1 MSGPPPMERS
11 NVDTDDWLITYAD
24 AITLLMAFFVVM
36 FSISEPNAEKFEA
49 VTQGIRETLYREK
62 PSTPLASLSVDV
74 DAAVA
79 SFDGGDQANA
89 SSTARGLNFE
99 FKSTGMFAP
108 GSADF
113 LPEAEPLLDRVAQL
127 LSLFGTTNFDVEVE
141 GHTDDVP
148 INTARFPSNW
158 ELSAARATSV
168 VRFFIERG
176 VDPTRLRATG
186 YADTKPKAPNLDDS
200 GRPIPA
206 NRELNRRIVI
216 RVDR

>member
-11 NVDTDDWLITYAD
+11 DGNTEDWLITYAD
-24 AITLLMAFFVVM
+24 AITLLLAFFVVM
-36 FSISEPNAEKFEA
+36 FSISEPSREKFEA
-49 VTQGIRETLYREK
+49 VTKGLRETLYHEQLT
-62 PSTPLASLSVDV
+62 TPLDTIQSNVN
-74 DAAVA
+74 AAVT
-79 SFDGGDQANA
+79 SFDGGDQANVA
-89 SSTARGLNFE
+89 STPRGFNFE
-99 FKSTGMFAP
+99 FKSTGMFAQ
-108 GSADF
+108 GSAEF

-127 LSLFGTTNFDVEVE
+127 LSLFGVTNFNVEVE

-148 INTARFPSNW
+148 ISTARFPSNW

-186 YADTKPKAPNLDDS
+186 YADTRPKAPNLDGR
-200 GRPIPA
+200 GRPIPE

>member
-1 MSGPPPMERS
+1 MSGPPPLERTDE
-11 NVDTDDWLITYAD
+11 DTDDWLVTYAD
-24 AITLLMAFFVVM
+24 AITLLLAFFVVM
-36 FSISEPNAEKFEA
+36 FSISEPNTEKFEA
-49 VTQGIRETLYREK
+49 VTKGLKEALYHEQ
-62 PSTPLASLSVDV
+62 PTTPLASISATV
-74 DAAVA
+74 DAAVE
-79 SFDGGDQANA
+79 SFDGGDQATAA
-89 SSTARGLNFE
+89 STPQGLNFE

-108 GSADF
+108 GSAEF

-127 LSLFGTTNFDVEVE
+127 LSLFGTTNFNVEVE

-148 INTARFPSNW
+148 INTSRFPSNW
-158 ELSAARATSV
+158 ELSSARATSV

-176 VDPTRLRATG
+176 VDRTRLRATG
-186 YADTKPKAPNLDDS
+186 YADTKPKAPNLDDG

>member
-1 MSGPPPMERS
+1 MSGPPPMERDDG
-11 NVDTDDWLITYAD
+11 DTEDWLITYAD

-36 FSISEPNAEKFEA
+36 FSISEPNTEKFEA
-49 VTQGIRETLYREK
+49 VARGLKEALYHEQ
-62 PSTPLASLSVDV
+62 PSTPLASLSMEV

-79 SFDGGDQANA
+79 SFDAGDQGSANA
-89 SSTARGLNFE
+89 NAQGLNFE
-99 FKSTGMFAP
+99 FKSTGMFKL
-108 GSADF
+108 GSAEF

-127 LSLFGTTNFDVEVE
+127 LSLFGTTNFNVEVE

-148 INTARFPSNW
+148 ISTARFPSNW
-158 ELSAARATSV
+158 ELSSARATSV

-186 YADTKPKAPNLDDS
+186 FADTRPKVPNLDGS

-206 NRELNRRIVI
+206 NREINRRIVI